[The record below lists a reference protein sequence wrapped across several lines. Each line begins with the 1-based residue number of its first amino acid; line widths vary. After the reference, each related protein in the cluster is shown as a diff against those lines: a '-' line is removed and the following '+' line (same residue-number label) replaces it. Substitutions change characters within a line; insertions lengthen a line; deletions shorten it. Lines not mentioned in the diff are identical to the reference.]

1 MDIVLVIKVYTNIDQ
16 IIKVYKAID
25 GILLILIKEK
35 ILSNIN

>member
-1 MDIVLVIKVYTNIDQ
+1 MDINVVIKVYKNIDQ